1 MTRATP
7 EAVPS
12 SKPEQH
18 RRIVKAGRP
27 LSKKELEVLRWAT
40 QGKTVWEISVIRAI
54 SPATVKFH
62 LSNIYAKLGIGS
74 QSELLGLFIRE
85 LTENELQA
93 PSGELQ
99 EQRSRAINL

>member
-1 MTRATP
+1 MTSATP
-7 EAVPS
+7 EAVPL
-12 SKPEQH
+12 SKPVQH

-62 LSNIYAKLGIGS
+62 LSNIYAKLGVS
-74 QSELLGLFIRE
+74 NVDYVEL
-85 LTENELQA
+85 ENGVQA
-93 PSGELQ
+93 GEQLVISDLADYQ
-99 EQRSRAINL
+99 HLDKVKVK